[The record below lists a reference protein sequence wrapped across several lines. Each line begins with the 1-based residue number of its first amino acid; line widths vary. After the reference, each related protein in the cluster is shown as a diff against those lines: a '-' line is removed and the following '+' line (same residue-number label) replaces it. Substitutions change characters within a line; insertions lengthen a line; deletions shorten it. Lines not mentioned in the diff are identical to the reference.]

1 MYASAKNPF
10 TPTFGRIPAQLVGR
24 DLLLSDL
31 FGALANGPG
40 DPNLSTLISGAWGTG
55 KTALMNYVA
64 SEAVGY
70 GWVSSSVSAVPG
82 MLEDLFQRALESADL
97 SLSAT
102 RLSSFGLGPMNVS
115 WNYTPGFE
123 PNWRTRMNRLL
134 DQLSERELGLLITV
148 DEVKATLPDMVQ
160 LASIYQHFVG
170 ENRRVGL
177 LMAGLPY
184 DVSALLGNDDVS
196 FLRRSVQHVLTN
208 VSLADAE
215 LALRRT
221 VEDAGRSIS
230 EEALRLAARCSGG
243 YPHLMQLI
251 GFRMWAVDVRSGE
264 ISKHDAE
271 DGVRLARLDFER
283 QVLAATY
290 RDFSEKDIRFLE
302 SMLPDRGPSRLADIA
317 RRMGVG
323 SNYASTYKSRL
334 LGRGVIGER
343 GAGRLGFE
351 LPYLRDYVERMR
363 DERG

>member
-40 DPNLSTLISGAWGTG
+40 DPNLSTLISGARGTG

-221 VEDAGRSIS
+221 VEDAGRSVS

-243 YPHLMQLI
+243 YPYLMQLI

-334 LGRGVIGER
+334 LGRGMIGEH
-343 GAGRLGFE
+343 GAGRLCFE

>member
-1 MYASAKNPF
+1 
-10 TPTFGRIPAQLVGR
+10 
-24 DLLLSDL
+24 
-31 FGALANGPG
+31 
-40 DPNLSTLISGAWGTG
+40 
-55 KTALMNYVA
+55 MNYVA

-148 DEVKATLPDMVQ
+148 DEVKAMLPDMVQ

-196 FLRRSVQHVLTN
+196 FLCRSVQHVLTN

-221 VEDAGRSIS
+221 MEDAGRSIS

-243 YPHLMQLI
+243 YPYLMQLI

-290 RDFSEKDIRFLE
+290 RDFSERDIRFLE
-302 SMLPDRGPSRLADIA
+302 SMLPDRGSSRLADIA

-323 SNYASTYKSRL
+323 SNYAST
-334 LGRGVIGER
+334 
-343 GAGRLGFE
+343 
-351 LPYLRDYVERMR
+351 
-363 DERG
+363 